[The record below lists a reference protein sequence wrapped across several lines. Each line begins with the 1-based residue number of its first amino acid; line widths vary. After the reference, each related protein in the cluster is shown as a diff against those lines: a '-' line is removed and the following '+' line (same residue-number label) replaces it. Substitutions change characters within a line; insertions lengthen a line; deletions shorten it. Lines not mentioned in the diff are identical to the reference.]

1 MNSLRQRLSIA
12 VALVLILLSAC
23 TMPRKETPTQSG
35 SSLIYTVAAQTVNAQ
50 LTQVNRPPGTS
61 FAGATFTPPAFL
73 PSATPVPPTP
83 LPGTRAP
90 SPISSTCDR
99 AKFVKDVSYPDNTP
113 VKTGETFVKTWQL
126 GNDGSCT
133 WTTAYAMVFS
143 GGNSM
148 GAPAVVPL
156 TGNVAPG
163 ETIDISVSLTA
174 PADGGIQRGEF
185 KLRNANNVIFG
196 MGDENKPFWV
206 QIKVPVASGLLYD
219 FLTQADA
226 AVWVSGL
233 GGEAGSALTFEGAA
247 DDPNGAVKI
256 LDQIR
261 LETGIISG
269 KILYMFPKHES
280 SGFVTGVFPAYKVQ
294 SGDHLKARIG
304 FMIPTGEDCGSGKV
318 TFQVYYKEGDG
329 ELSLLNEWTKSCTG
343 SLMPIDLN
351 LSSLKGK
358 EVRFAFSVRA
368 NGDYADDWA
377 IWNSPRIEQ

>member
-1 MNSLRQRLSIA
+1 
-12 VALVLILLSAC
+12 
-23 TMPRKETPTQSG
+23 
-35 SSLIYTVAAQTVNAQ
+35 
-50 LTQVNRPPGTS
+50 
-61 FAGATFTPPAFL
+61 
-73 PSATPVPPTP
+73 
-83 LPGTRAP
+83 
-90 SPISSTCDR
+90 
-99 AKFVKDVSYPDNTP
+99 
-113 VKTGETFVKTWQL
+113 
-126 GNDGSCT
+126 
-133 WTTAYAMVFS
+133 MVFS

-196 MGDENKPFWV
+196 LGDDNKPFWV
-206 QIKVPVASGLLYD
+206 QIRVPVASGLLYD

-226 AVWVSGL
+226 AAWVSGL

-247 DDPNGAVKI
+247 DDANGAVKI

-269 KILYMFPKHES
+269 KLLYMFPKHES
-280 SGFVTGVFPAYKVQ
+280 SGFVTGVFPVYKVQ

-304 FMIPTGEDCGSGKV
+304 FMIPTGNNCGSGKA

-329 ELSLLNEWTKSCTG
+329 ELSLLKEWTKSCTG
-343 SLMPIDLN
+343 SLLPIDLN

-368 NGDYADDWA
+368 NEDYADDWA